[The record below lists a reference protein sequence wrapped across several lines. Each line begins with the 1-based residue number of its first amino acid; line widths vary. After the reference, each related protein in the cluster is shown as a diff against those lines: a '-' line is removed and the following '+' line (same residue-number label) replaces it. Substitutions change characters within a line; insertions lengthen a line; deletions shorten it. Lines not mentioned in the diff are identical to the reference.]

1 MGGVVNKGSVGSLLD
16 TVNTGIARER
26 LSAGPA
32 SGEERS
38 GFVLPTWASAD
49 FGRRAFVMGG
59 MSSGPELHWSV
70 FQWFL
75 VYVYTFFRL
84 LIGDI

>member
-1 MGGVVNKGSVGSLLD
+1 MTVINGSVGLLLD
-16 TVNTGIARER
+16 TVKTGVAGER
-26 LSAGPA
+26 LRAGPA
-32 SGEERS
+32 SGEERI

-59 MSSGPELHWSV
+59 MRSGPEHHRLV

-75 VYVYTFFRL
+75 V
-84 LIGDI
+84 